1 MDYNTTRKPLILPEY
16 GRGVHQM
23 VEHMLTVADRDERS
37 RMARSVIAIM
47 GSMNPQIREQSDYKH
62 KLWDHLF
69 IMSDFKLD
77 IDAPYPMPSRES
89 YAVKPEKVPYNS
101 RNDIRHKHYGRIVE
115 ELVKVASDMPE
126 DSHRDALKMMIANQM
141 KRSNLAWN
149 RDTVSDEEIFN
160 DLNALSKG
168 KLSMQL
174 GTKLLDARDLK
185 LGAQPN
191 SSMSAGGK
199 KRKKHRKK

>member
-1 MDYNTTRKPLILPEY
+1 MDYNTTRKRLILPEY

-77 IDAPYPMPSRES
+77 IDAPYPMPSREA
-89 YAVKPEKVPYNS
+89 YAIRPEKVPYNS

-168 KLSMQL
+168 KLTIQS
-174 GTKLLDARDLK
+174 GTKLLDAKDLK

-199 KRKKHRKK
+199 KRKKRRK